1 MRSSDM
7 RSLQPRRGSGYCPDS
22 RLDPG
27 HFSRSVPFAILLAAA
42 LAMGCA
48 GLVGAENAGGE
59 NLPAQPIGAGD
70 LLSISVYG
78 SPELTR
84 MVRVD
89 PAGEIRMPML
99 SEPIPAGERMPAD
112 LETALAQALADQKR
126 LVDPSVTVV
135 VAEYHSH
142 PISVAGAVKTPIT
155 FQAMGKTTLL
165 EALTRA
171 QGLAPEAGPEIL
183 VSRPARPGSPALVE
197 RVPVKGLIDDADPA
211 WNLPLEGGE
220 EIRVPQVGR
229 VFVVGN
235 VKKPG
240 GFRVEEGG
248 GMTVL
253 KALAMAEGLSPYSS
267 KVAYIFRRSDNKSE
281 EVPVELR
288 KILDRKAADVTL
300 TSNDIFYIPD
310 NRSRRTTM
318 SAIER
323 AIGFAAATASG
334 ALILSVH

>member
-1 MRSSDM
+1 MRSS
-7 RSLQPRRGSGYCPDS
+7 RCVPGSG
-22 RLDPG
+22 LGGG
-27 HFSRSVPFAILLAAA
+27 HFPRSVRFTILLAAVC
-42 LAMGCA
+42 AMGCA
-48 GLVGAENAGGE
+48 GLAAAENTGGD
-59 NLPAQPIGAGD
+59 NLPAQPIGASD

-84 MVRVD
+84 TVRVD

-99 SEPIPAGERMPAD
+99 SEPIPAAGRMPAE
-112 LETALAQALADQKR
+112 LETAIARALADQKL
-126 LVDPSVTVV
+126 LVEPSVTVM

-142 PISVAGAVKTPIT
+142 PISVAGAVKAPLT

-183 VSRPARPGSPALVE
+183 VSRAARSGRPALVE

-220 EIRVPQVGR
+220 EVRVPQVGR

-240 GFRVEEGG
+240 GFRLEEGG

-253 KALAMAEGLSPYSS
+253 KALAMAEGLSPYSA
-267 KVAYIFRRSDNKSE
+267 KTAYIFRRSDDKHE
-281 EVPVELR
+281 EVAVELR
-288 KILDRKAADVTL
+288 KIMDRKAADVTL
-300 TSNDIFYIPD
+300 AANDIFYIPD
-310 NRSRRTTM
+310 NRSRRAAM
-318 SAIER
+318 SAVER
-323 AIGFAAATASG
+323 AIGFATATASG
-334 ALILSVH
+334 ALILSVHQ